1 MVSSFFI
8 SSFFILFFL
17 FLAYLSFFIWSFLS
31 LSVVQHKLPTKSKRL
46 IEGAEVL
53 DRDRFQLAIHDTP
66 DFNVL
71 ALMLS

>member
-1 MVSSFFI
+1 MSFFI
-8 SSFFILFFL
+8 GSFF
-17 FLAYLSFFIWSFLS
+17 S
-31 LSVVQHKLPTKSKRL
+31 LSVVPHKVPTKSKRL